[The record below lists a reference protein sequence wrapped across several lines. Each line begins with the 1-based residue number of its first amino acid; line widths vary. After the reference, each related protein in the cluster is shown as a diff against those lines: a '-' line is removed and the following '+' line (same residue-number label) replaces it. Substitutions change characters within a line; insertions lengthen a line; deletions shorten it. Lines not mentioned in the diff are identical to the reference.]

1 MSDLVTGHLPDIN
14 ELRKNIK
21 IRMIEL
27 GLDNHKTG
35 GYRGLLPQL
44 SEHTG
49 RRISAQMLSNAITGY
64 QSGKSAHD
72 LLASMKEILDSLP
85 QE

>member
-1 MSDLVTGHLPDIN
+1 METEVNTIN
-14 ELRKNIK
+14 DLRKNIK

-27 GLDNHKTG
+27 GLDNHKVG
-35 GYRGLLPQL
+35 GYRGLLPRL
-44 SEHTG
+44 SERTG

-64 QSGKSAHD
+64 QSGKTAQD
-72 LLASMKEILDSLP
+72 LLAALKEILDSLP